1 MTRYYM
7 AISNMCGSPYVESIE
22 SDDGGWVLYVDVES
36 GIERLRA
43 ALAAAEAE
51 RERLREALA
60 TLRERGCKY
69 ETADRPA
76 PDDCECAGCIARA
89 ALAGP
94 AATRGG
100 EGT

>member
-7 AISNMCGSPYVESIE
+7 AIGDQLGSAYVQSIE
-22 SDDGGWVLYVDVES
+22 DDEGGWVLYRDVES
-36 GIERLRA
+36 ELTRLRA